1 VDKNGVVTGMH
12 KAGDATITA
21 KAGDATLTCKV
32 TNSIIVQ
39 DISAMELVSKIK
51 IGTNFSAMDNI
62 DFYYKYGYDD
72 YENSSSR
79 IFIDFAL
86 YEPGKNGEYVGRGIN
101 MRKGDTVH
109 QVIPLD
115 SLEDCDPS
123 LTLSRAVIGAFYHG
137 SGDFDGKMTI
147 SVSNAKITVG
157 NKVYMLDY
165 LNGTN
170 TMTMKAE
177 FNKDYNC
184 WSCGSSIGNAVD
196 SGLPKVADLKSGT
209 FEADITIVD
218 ISESNRP
225 DKVTYYLTNEE
236 MAKAP
241 TKEMIDALKD
251 AGYDAVRLTVSYT
264 PFMNNDTFIIDK
276 SWLDK
281 VEETVNW
288 ILSNN
293 MYCIID
299 THSDY
304 LSTSWVGDHWSGA
317 WMLPKYQ
324 TYVDERFSM
333 MWKQI
338 ADRFK
343 DYDDYLLFES
353 MNEPGMSYEAD
364 IYESYVSEGGN
375 PNDFTTMQADRINA
389 LNNAFFSIVQD
400 SGGNNPN
407 RFLVFPCINEIY
419 GYLDYL
425 EMPESDK
432 IIASVHSY
440 FFTHDNGKYSDTFD
454 GEQAGFE
461 SVIQKNILGIAA
473 FIEKTGV
480 PVIIGEFGNT
490 EELENSA
497 RIYQASYLVE
507 KAKEIGVPCFWWE
520 CGVDKNKEAGER
532 FGLYDRNSMSWV
544 HEDILQA
551 IMKAAKKQ

>member
-1 VDKNGVVTGMH
+1 
-12 KAGDATITA
+12 
-21 KAGDATLTCKV
+21 
-32 TNSIIVQ
+32 
-39 DISAMELVSKIK
+39 
-51 IGTNFSAMDNI
+51 
-62 DFYYKYGYDD
+62 
-72 YENSSSR
+72 
-79 IFIDFAL
+79 
-86 YEPGKNGEYVGRGIN
+86 
-101 MRKGDTVH
+101 
-109 QVIPLD
+109 
-115 SLEDCDPS
+115 
-123 LTLSRAVIGAFYHG
+123 
-137 SGDFDGKMTI
+137 
-147 SVSNAKITVG
+147 
-157 NKVYMLDY
+157 
-165 LNGTN
+165 
-170 TMTMKAE
+170 
-177 FNKDYNC
+177 
-184 WSCGSSIGNAVD
+184 
-196 SGLPKVADLKSGT
+196 
-209 FEADITIVD
+209 
-218 ISESNRP
+218 
-225 DKVTYYLTNEE
+225 
-236 MAKAP
+236 
-241 TKEMIDALKD
+241 
-251 AGYDAVRLTVSYT
+251 
-264 PFMNNDTFIIDK
+264 
-276 SWLDK
+276 
-281 VEETVNW
+281 
-288 ILSNN
+288 
-293 MYCIID
+293 
-299 THSDY
+299 
-304 LSTSWVGDHWSGA
+304 
-317 WMLPKYQ
+317 MLPKYQ

-364 IYESYVSEGGN
+364 LYESYVSEGGN

-551 IMKAAKKQ
+551 IMRVAKKQ